1 MVYYEPIMCKG
12 SCKSF
17 LNPFCQVDI
26 DSKKWVCPFCSQMNQ
41 FPAHYAGMTQTNLP
55 AELMPSVT
63 TIEYSLPQTL
73 ANRAT
78 LAVAAPTPAQLL
90 NPVFLFVID
99 VCVEQEELQK
109 LKDSIAQVL
118 ELLPSNAHVGLMT
131 FGTTVQVYDL
141 SFKACTKSFVFRG
154 THEPDAAKVAQ
165 TLGLA
170 SGAASSSASGSS
182 GAPQAK
188 FMPRNPFLVPLEEC
202 EDTVQTVLEQLHRDP
217 TPVKNDKRP
226 LRATGVAVSVAI
238 SLMEYTFGGNGGRI
252 MVFMGGA
259 CTQGPGMLVSPE
271 LREPLRSHHDLNKE
285 KAPHVG
291 PSIKFFRALAN
302 RAATNG
308 HAVDLM
314 SCSLDQ
320 TGLLEMKSLC
330 KMTGGLMIMADAFD
344 AEVFQRS
351 FLKMFEKDGSAP
363 GAGSAPGGLLQMGF
377 NATIQVVTSPE
388 LKVQGAIGHIFSLG
402 QKSGSSNVSDKEVGI
417 GGTNIWRCCA
427 LDPNASFAFFF
438 EVVAAGAQSQRAG
451 APARHGMVQFLTV
464 YQHANGHRVLRVT
477 TLAHGWAQ
485 PGQMGPG
492 QDHRALVPGFDQE
505 AAAALIAR
513 LAVFKSEHEESNPI
527 RWLDR
532 QLITMLNRYASFRKG
547 DPTSLAIPAEMNIF
561 HQFMFYL
568 RRGPLIQVFNN
579 SPDETVYFR
588 YYLQRESTSNI
599 LIMIQPTLESYTIDN
614 DPNPVL
620 LSAGSVTKDNVLLLD
635 TFFHII
641 VHYGATIAKWAEAGY
656 HENPEYENLK
666 ELIETPKADAAQ
678 LIADRM
684 PMPMYVV
691 CNQGTSQARFLTAS
705 VDPTITH
712 TSQAPGGQDGQVV
725 LTEDVNLQVF
735 VDFLHRRVVEFEG

>member
-1 MVYYEPIMCKG
+1 
-12 SCKSF
+12 
-17 LNPFCQVDI
+17 
-26 DSKKWVCPFCSQMNQ
+26 
-41 FPAHYAGMTQTNLP
+41 MTQTNLP
-55 AELMPSVT
+55 VELVPTVT
-63 TIEYSLPQTL
+63 TIEYALPQTL
-73 ANRAT
+73 MNRAT
-78 LAVAAPTPAQLL
+78 ASIASPTPAQLL
-90 NPVFLFVID
+90 NPIFLFVID

-109 LKDSIAQVL
+109 LKDSILQSL
-118 ELLPSNAHVGLMT
+118 ELLPSNAQIGLIT

-141 SFKACTKSFVFRG
+141 SFKSCIKSVVFRG
-154 THEPDAAKVAQ
+154 THEPDAIKVSQ
-165 TLGLA
+165 TLGLGVPIA
-170 SGAASSSASGSS
+170 GSSAAG
-182 GAPQAK
+182 GIPK
-188 FMPRNPFLVPLEEC
+188 HHGKNPYLVSLEES
-202 EDTVQTVLEQLHRDP
+202 EDTIQTVLEQLHRDP

-238 SLMEYTFGGNGGRI
+238 SLMEHTACGGRI

-259 CTQGPGMLVSPE
+259 CTQGPGLIVSSE

-291 PSIKFFRALAN
+291 PSIKFFRGLAQ
-302 RAATNG
+302 RAASNG
-308 HAVDLM
+308 HAVDLL

-330 KMTGGLMIMADAFD
+330 KMTGGIMIMADAFD

-351 FLKMFEKDGSAP
+351 FLKMFERDGSAP
-363 GAGSAPGGLLQMGF
+363 GNGTAPGGLLQMGL

-388 LKVQGAIGHIFSLG
+388 LKIQGGIGHMFSLN
-402 QKSGSSNVSDKEVGI
+402 QKTSSNVSDKEIGI

-427 LDPNASFAFFF
+427 LDPNTSFAFFF
-438 EVVAAGAQSQRAG
+438 EVTGTQQRAQSAG
-451 APARHGMVQFLTV
+451 HSRNGMVQFLTV
-464 YQHANGHRVLRVT
+464 YQHANGHNVLRVT
-477 TLAHGWAQ
+477 TLAHAWAQ
-485 PGQMGPG
+485 SGNGM
-492 QDHRALVPGFDQE
+492 DHRALIPGFDQE

-532 QLITMLNRYASFRKG
+532 QLITMLNRYALFRKG
-547 DPTSLAIPAEMNIF
+547 EPSSLTIPNEMNIF

-579 SPDETVYFR
+579 SPDETVFFR
-588 YYLQRESTSNI
+588 YYLQRESTSNV
-599 LIMIQPTLESYTIDN
+599 LIMIQPTLESYTLDS
-614 DPNPVL
+614 DPVPVL
-620 LSAGSVTKDNVLLLD
+620 LSAASVTKDNVLLLD

-641 VHYGATIAKWAEAGY
+641 IHYGSTIAKWAEAGY
-656 HENPEYENLK
+656 HQNEEYENLA
-666 ELIETPKADAAQ
+666 ELLETPKADAAQ

-691 CNQGTSQARFLTAS
+691 CNQNTSQARFLTAS

-712 TSQAPGGQDGQVV
+712 TSAQNGSSDGQVV

-735 VDFLHRRVVEFEG
+735 VDFLHRRVVDFEG